1 MHIPFPT
8 LETSPG
14 RGKKRAPRAEPG
26 SVHLKGGRKKKKV
39 IVQSVLTYYYPS
51 IFYYELILR
60 AVNRLEKEITLLA
73 GRKAKQQLFHHC

>member
-14 RGKKRAPRAEPG
+14 RGKKTASRAEPG

-73 GRKAKQQLFHHC
+73 GSKAKQQLFHHC